1 MIKNNFILLNNS
13 KNDFSQF
20 SYYEPNENHSIIKNN
35 TIKLILILLL
45 IINFFLSN
53 NFGIFL
59 LNYKEKESDNNMN
72 LTDYG
77 SIMGNYTL
85 YSLYDQITI
94 LVDDI
99 INWKIDNKSLLNF
112 FDNMKEQTLKDVQ
125 FIFILP
131 KDSKYKYIRSSIQKQ
146 KRFEIFSPTSNLE
159 LDTFK
164 LMNLIRGKFI
174 MILEKFIMFEKN
186 EFEKLISL
194 TNGKIDNI
202 FESHIQNNSLY
213 IIKTKILRNLIDNGQ
228 LLNNTKYLINNI
240 FSLPKSQLNYIS
252 IAICP
257 NNFYASLTYVS
268 MISILSSKEEF
279 TYISFYLII
288 SKDFQKKNIDLI
300 TSLYEQFDFFNI
312 TFIEMDEK
320 YNDAFISKRMTIQT
334 YFRFSLGELFPFL
347 NRILYLDS
355 DVIVYKDL
363 NKLYNLNFNGKM
375 VLGQVT
381 YGNRNK
387 KTGIFSINL

>member
-131 KDSKYKYIRSSIQKQ
+131 KDSKYKYIRSI
-146 KRFEIFSPTSNLE
+146 
-159 LDTFK
+159 
-164 LMNLIRGKFI
+164 
-174 MILEKFIMFEKN
+174 
-186 EFEKLISL
+186 
-194 TNGKIDNI
+194 
-202 FESHIQNNSLY
+202 Y
-213 IIKTKILRNLIDNGQ
+213 
-228 LLNNTKYLINNI
+228 
-240 FSLPKSQLNYIS
+240 
-252 IAICP
+252 
-257 NNFYASLTYVS
+257 
-268 MISILSSKEEF
+268 
-279 TYISFYLII
+279 
-288 SKDFQKKNIDLI
+288 
-300 TSLYEQFDFFNI
+300 
-312 TFIEMDEK
+312 
-320 YNDAFISKRMTIQT
+320 
-334 YFRFSLGELFPFL
+334 
-347 NRILYLDS
+347 
-355 DVIVYKDL
+355 
-363 NKLYNLNFNGKM
+363 
-375 VLGQVT
+375 
-381 YGNRNK
+381 
-387 KTGIFSINL
+387 